1 MQRAFRVGMDDDVAV
16 ALTAIRP
23 GPVEVLGASIPSLN
37 AREAI
42 EQGHK
47 IALHAIACGQTIKKY
62 QVVIGRAKC
71 AIAQG
76 SWVHLHNMDSLY
88 AERSTTQRK
97 GESGNAKDIEYA

>member
-47 IALHAIACGQTIKKY
+47 IALHAIACGQKIKKY

-71 AIAQG
+71 DIPQG
-76 SWVHLHNMDSLY
+76 SWVHLHNMESLY
-88 AERSTTQRK
+88 DERSNSQIE
-97 GESGNAKDIEYA
+97 GESGNAKDIDYA